1 MMKGLEVGL
10 AALAVAIGV
19 AGCCAYRG
27 ISQTSLV
34 HVRDV
39 RVTETGGAGT
49 NGVVEAVSNGVRV
62 VSGRVVVVAENVYVS
77 VGGGTAASNTVTGEL
92 SAPLTK

>member
-1 MMKGLEVGL
+1 MMRGLEVGL
-10 AALAVAIGV
+10 VALAAAGV

-39 RVTETGGAGT
+39 RVTEAGGVGT
-49 NGVVEAVSNGVRV
+49 NGVEVATNGVRV
-62 VSGRVVVVAENVYVS
+62 AAGRVVLVAENVYVS
-77 VGGGTAASNTVTGEL
+77 VGGGSAASNTVTGEL
-92 SAPLTK
+92 SLPLVK